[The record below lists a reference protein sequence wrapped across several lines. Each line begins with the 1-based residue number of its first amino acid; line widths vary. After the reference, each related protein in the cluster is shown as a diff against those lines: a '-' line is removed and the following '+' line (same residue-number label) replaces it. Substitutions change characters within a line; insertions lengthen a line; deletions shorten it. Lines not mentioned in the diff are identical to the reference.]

1 MAEQKVD
8 TKQLMELM
16 QQQLMVEIGQK
27 LQKKL
32 IDRCFKSCV
41 SVGRSLRSSEQKCIN
56 RCTERWLD
64 GMKVV
69 SESLLGKNNDSNQL
83 NMDEGLMGFDG
94 SLTNEN
100 SMQDDWYQKQR

>member
-1 MAEQKVD
+1 
-8 TKQLMELM
+8 
-16 QQQLMVEIGQK
+16 
-27 LQKKL
+27 
-32 IDRCFKSCV
+32 
-41 SVGRSLRSSEQKCIN
+41 
-56 RCTERWLD
+56 
-64 GMKVV
+64 MKVV